1 MARENGIQVEGSV
14 VEVLSGRTY
23 RVELAN
29 GHRLLGYVAAKT
41 RLNFVP
47 LVPGDRVELE
57 MSFYDLSEGR
67 IIGQTDA
74 AKTGIRLQ

>member
-29 GHRLLGYVAAKT
+29 GHRLLGYVAGKA
-41 RLNFVP
+41 RLNFAP
-47 LVPGDRVELE
+47 LMPGDRVELE

-74 AKTGIRLQ
+74 TKTGSN